1 LESYLRCAV
10 HTCPKKWF
18 DWLPLAEYWYN
29 TAYHSSLERTPFQV
43 LYGHQRRHLGITD
56 TSGCQ
61 APDLEVWLSDRA
73 LAHEVLRQQLLR
85 AQQRMKAQADK
96 NRSERQFDVGDLV
109 YLKLQP
115 FIQQSVASRSNQK
128 LSLRYFG
135 PYKVMARVGLV
146 AYRLELPSSSKIHP
160 VVHVSLLK
168 KHVPATMVVEE
179 DKELDTAMEAM
190 QVSSSTLRIALA

>member
-1 LESYLRCAV
+1 MVSLDFSEALPRSHNCDVILVIIDRFTKYGHFLPMSHPFTALQVAQLFINSVYRLHGLPKIIVSDRDKIFTSTLWKELFRLSDTYLHMSSSYHPQSDGQTERLNQCLESYLRCAV

-73 LAHEVLRQQLLR
+73 LAHEVLRQQLL
-85 AQQRMKAQADK
+85 
-96 NRSERQFDVGDLV
+96 
-109 YLKLQP
+109 
-115 FIQQSVASRSNQK
+115 
-128 LSLRYFG
+128 
-135 PYKVMARVGLV
+135 
-146 AYRLELPSSSKIHP
+146 
-160 VVHVSLLK
+160 
-168 KHVPATMVVEE
+168 
-179 DKELDTAMEAM
+179 
-190 QVSSSTLRIALA
+190 

>member
-1 LESYLRCAV
+1 
-10 HTCPKKWF
+10 
-18 DWLPLAEYWYN
+18 
-29 TAYHSSLERTPFQV
+29 
-43 LYGHQRRHLGITD
+43 
-56 TSGCQ
+56 
-61 APDLEVWLSDRA
+61 
-73 LAHEVLRQQLLR
+73 
-85 AQQRMKAQADK
+85 MKAQADK

-146 AYRLELPSSSKIHP
+146 AYRLELPASSKIHP